1 MTTEATVTTAT
12 SDLLGTTTAAPAA
25 APTEAAPQVTD
36 TDGDKATVKESLT
49 PDQNAE
55 TTEQPALKVPGKDA
69 TPEEWQA
76 FYKQI
81 GAPDSAEAYELP
93 TPEGDDGQFAKTAA
107 EWFKDAGVLPQQA
120 QILATKY
127 NEFAAAQQAAQ
138 AAAAEQAQ
146 QAEIRALHEKNTAE
160 KAELDNEWGQR
171 APENYEF
178 ARRAARQFFPAEKAQ
193 DVIAAMESV
202 LGYKGTV
209 QLLHGIG
216 KGLGEHDATVG
227 MGNATSGA
235 KRSAAQIL
243 YGSNQQ

>member
-12 SDLLGTTTAAPAA
+12 SDLLGATTAAPAA
-25 APTEAAPQVTD
+25 PVQQAAPDGGAPTEGAGDSQPTQPAPET
-36 TDGDKATVKESLT
+36 S
-49 PDQNAE
+49 E
-55 TTEQPALKVPGKDA
+55 TTEQPALKVPGKEA

-81 GAPDSAEAYELP
+81 GAPESAEAYELP

-120 QILATKY
+120 QLLATKW
-127 NEFAAAQQAAQ
+127 NEFTAAQ

-160 KAELDNEWGQR
+160 KADLDNEWGQR

-178 ARRAARQFFPAEKAQ
+178 ARRAARQFFPAEKAE